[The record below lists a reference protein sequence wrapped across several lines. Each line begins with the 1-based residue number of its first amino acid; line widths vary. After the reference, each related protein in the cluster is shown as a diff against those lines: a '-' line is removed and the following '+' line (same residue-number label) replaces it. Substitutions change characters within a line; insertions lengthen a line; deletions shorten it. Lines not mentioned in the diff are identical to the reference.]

1 MNSST
6 GTMTVVRTSLIGNVA
21 GGLAADEGGGA
32 LFNDGGSLSVSNSQ
46 LLNNAANGTS
56 GSGGG
61 ILNNNGVL
69 TVESSSIRGNSA
81 SRAGGG
87 IEVNVGTTATNP
99 VTASINLTTL
109 RGNSTGANT
118 GNGGG
123 LHLTGAGQVT
133 VSGSSVGGNT
143 AAAEGGGLWN
153 SATGTMVVSDTDV
166 SGNTA
171 SGPAADQ
178 GGGLFSDGGSLRVQ
192 RSNVQDNVADGA
204 AGSGG
209 GILNNLGKLRLDNST
224 ITGNTAVRAGGGVEA
239 NVGSTT
245 VNRTTLS
252 FNSTG
257 TNPGNGGGLHLTGA
271 GTVTVSRALVHGN
284 TAAAEGGGLWN
295 SSTGTMV
302 VSGSSIRDNTAGGDL
317 ADQGGGGLFS
327 DGGSLS
333 VNDSE
338 IRDNTA
344 DGDDGSGGGILNN
357 LGTLSVANTL
367 IQGNS
372 SVRAGGG
379 VEANVGNTSL
389 SEVTLGNNDTGAK
402 PGQRRRSTP
411 DRRGHRHDR
420 GQPGAFQL
428 GDKRGWRSVELLHGH
443 DDGDEHRHL
452 RQHRPGRP
460 AGLQRRRHLHPR

>member
-1 MNSST
+1 
-6 GTMTVVRTSLIGNVA
+6 
-21 GGLAADEGGGA
+21 
-32 LFNDGGSLSVSNSQ
+32 
-46 LLNNAANGTS
+46 
-56 GSGGG
+56 
-61 ILNNNGVL
+61 
-69 TVESSSIRGNSA
+69 
-81 SRAGGG
+81 
-87 IEVNVGTTATNP
+87 
-99 VTASINLTTL
+99 
-109 RGNSTGANT
+109 
-118 GNGGG
+118 
-123 LHLTGAGQVT
+123 
-133 VSGSSVGGNT
+133 
-143 AAAEGGGLWN
+143 
-153 SATGTMVVSDTDV
+153 MVVSDTDV

-178 GGGLFSDGGSLRVQ
+178 GGGGLFSDGGSLRVQ

-389 SEVTLGNNDTGAK
+389 SKVTLGK
-402 PGQRRRSTP
+402 QRHRRQPGQRRRSTP

-460 AGLQRRRHLHPR
+460 AGLQRRRHLHPRW

>member
-1 MNSST
+1 
-6 GTMTVVRTSLIGNVA
+6 
-21 GGLAADEGGGA
+21 
-32 LFNDGGSLSVSNSQ
+32 
-46 LLNNAANGTS
+46 
-56 GSGGG
+56 
-61 ILNNNGVL
+61 
-69 TVESSSIRGNSA
+69 
-81 SRAGGG
+81 
-87 IEVNVGTTATNP
+87 
-99 VTASINLTTL
+99 
-109 RGNSTGANT
+109 
-118 GNGGG
+118 
-123 LHLTGAGQVT
+123 
-133 VSGSSVGGNT
+133 
-143 AAAEGGGLWN
+143 
-153 SATGTMVVSDTDV
+153 
-166 SGNTA
+166 
-171 SGPAADQ
+171 
-178 GGGLFSDGGSLRVQ
+178 
-192 RSNVQDNVADGA
+192 VADGA

-389 SEVTLGNNDTGAK
+389 SKVTLGK
-402 PGQRRRSTP
+402 QRHRRQPGQRRRSTP

-420 GQPGAFQL
+420 GQPGAFRL

-460 AGLQRRRHLHPR
+460 AGLQRRRHLHPRW